1 MSMEIMRYVLDDV
14 CMLMCKW
21 TVILGMCK
29 VLLKM
34 QLCLVATDNM
44 LLWVKSSRY
53 LGFTGLKSRL

>member
-14 CMLMCKW
+14 CILMCMW
-21 TVILGMCK
+21 TVILVICK

-34 QLCLVATDNM
+34 ELCLVATDNM

-53 LGFTGLKSRL
+53 LGFSGWKSKL